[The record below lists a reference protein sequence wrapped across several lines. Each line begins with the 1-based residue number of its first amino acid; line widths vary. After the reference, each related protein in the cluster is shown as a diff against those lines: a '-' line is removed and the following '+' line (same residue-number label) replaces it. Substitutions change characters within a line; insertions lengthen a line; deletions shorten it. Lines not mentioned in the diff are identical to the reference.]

1 MVICSAEQS
10 HEWMG
15 QLPHPDRSG
24 SSFLQSS
31 CHGRGDGWALHRQ
44 RAIAKTKCIPRG
56 YTFWSPRRFT
66 LVTPKDYFFCIPRD
80 TLFSR
85 AKSVSSI
92 GIQNVH

>member
-15 QLPHPDRSG
+15 QLPHPDRLG

-44 RAIAKTKCIPRG
+44 RAIAKNK
-56 YTFWSPRRFT
+56 
-66 LVTPKDYFFCIPRD
+66 CIPRD
-80 TLFSR
+80 TLFVHPEEVCIPRDTLSR
-85 AKSVSSI
+85 EQKVYPR
-92 GIQNVH
+92 